1 MSSKSGRSDRI
12 DQVVVFRKL
21 GGPEVLTLETPIDR
35 SLAGGEVRI
44 RVHAFALNR
53 ADLMFIRGEH
63 YTIPVFPSRI
73 GSEAVGT
80 VIETGEGVNSFRVGD
95 RVSAIPFFT
104 ATHGVQGTTAVLPAE
119 YLTLAPGNLSDA
131 HACALWMQYLTPY
144 FAFREVARLEAGA
157 AVLITAGAS
166 SAGLGALQLARV
178 LGLRTI
184 ATTRSPAKV
193 GVLLEAGADRVVTD
207 LKELGGV
214 IGGMTAGEGLAAAF
228 DPLGGDSL
236 ATYVDHLA
244 PEAVVFGYGTLTDRQ
259 PVVPVAAMCRA
270 RAVFHPYS
278 MFNHVGDAAQRAR
291 GISVIL
297 DAIKRGE
304 LSPRVDRVFAL
315 DDIVSAYR
323 YMESNEQ
330 CGKIVVSV
338 SE

>member
-1 MSSKSGRSDRI
+1 MNSKKGTSDRL
-12 DQVVVFRKL
+12 DRVVVFRKL
-21 GGPEVLTLETPIDR
+21 GGPEVLTLESPTGRP
-35 SLAGGEVRI
+35 LEAHEVRI
-44 RVHAFALNR
+44 DVHAFALNR

-80 VIETGEGVNSFRVGD
+80 IIETGEGVRSFQVGD

-104 ATHGVQGTTAVLPAE
+104 TTHGVQGTTAVLPAD
-119 YLTLAPGNLSDA
+119 YLTLAPGNLSDV

-144 FAFREVARLEAGA
+144 FAFREVARLETGA
-157 AVLITAGAS
+157 AVLITAGGS

-184 ATTRSPAKV
+184 ATTRSPAKT
-193 GVLLEAGADRVVTD
+193 GALLEAGADRVVTD

-214 IGGMTAGEGLAAAF
+214 IGAMTAGDGLAAAF

-244 PEAVVFGYGTLTDRQ
+244 PEAVVFGYGTLSDRQ

-291 GISVIL
+291 GIAVIL

-304 LSPRVDRVFAL
+304 LRPRVDRIFPL
-315 DDIVSAYR
+315 NDIVRAYK